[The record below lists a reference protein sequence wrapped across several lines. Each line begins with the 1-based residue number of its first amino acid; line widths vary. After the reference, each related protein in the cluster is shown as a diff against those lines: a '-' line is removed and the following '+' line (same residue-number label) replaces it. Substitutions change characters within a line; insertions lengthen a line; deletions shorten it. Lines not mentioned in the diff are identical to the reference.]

1 MNIATQPYSK
11 CAGFGLLEVLVAM
24 VILLSG
30 LLGLAGL
37 LTRSQQLEMESYQRA
52 QALILLQDMA
62 DRINAN
68 RKVAACY
75 AITTDATYGTPYLG
89 TNSSIT
95 PNCSSGTTEQYTRA
109 NADLTAWHNVL
120 RGAAETQSGTNVG
133 AMIGA
138 RGCIRQISANTYL
151 IMVAWQGLGET
162 VAPPPSLAC
171 ANTTYGSEALRR
183 TVSTTVS
190 IATLL

>member
-1 MNIATQPYSK
+1 MISAQPHSK

-52 QALILLQDMA
+52 QALILLQDMVG
-62 DRINAN
+62 RINAN

-75 AITTDATYGTPYLG
+75 AITTNATSGTPYLG
-89 TNSSIT
+89 SNSSVT
-95 PNCSSGTTEQYTRA
+95 PACSSGTTAQYARA
-109 NADLTAWHNVL
+109 NADLTAWHNL
-120 RGAAETQSGTNVG
+120 LSGSAEIQGSTNVG

-138 RGCIRQISANTYL
+138 RGCIRNIATNTYL
-151 IMVAWQGLGET
+151 ILVTWQGLGKT
-162 VAPPPSLAC
+162 VSPSVNLAC
-171 ANTTYGSEALRR
+171 ANTTYGDEAQRR
-183 TVSTTVS
+183 VVSTTVN
-190 IATLL
+190 IANLL

>member
-1 MNIATQPYSK
+1 MITAQTHSK

-52 QALILLQDMA
+52 QALVLLQDMA

-75 AITTDATYGTPYLG
+75 AVTTDATNGTPYLG

-95 PNCSSGTTEQYTRA
+95 PNCSSGTTAQYTRA
-109 NADLTAWHNVL
+109 NEDLTAWHNTL
-120 RGAAETQSGTNVG
+120 RGSAETLGGTNVG

-138 RGCIRQISANTYL
+138 RGCVRQIATNTYL
-151 IMVAWQGLGET
+151 ILVTWQGLGKT
-162 VAPPPSLAC
+162 VAPNASLAC
-171 ANTTYGSEALRR
+171 ANATYGDEAQRR
-183 TVSTTVS
+183 VVSTTVN
-190 IATLL
+190 IANLL

>member
-1 MNIATQPYSK
+1 MITTQPHSK
-11 CAGFGLLEVLVAM
+11 CAGFGLLEVLVTM

-37 LTRSQQLEMESYQRA
+37 LTRSQQFEMESYQRA

-75 AITTDATYGTPYLG
+75 AITTDATAGTPYLG
-89 TNSSIT
+89 TNSGIT
-95 PNCSSGTTEQYTRA
+95 PNCSSGTVSQYERA
-109 NADLTAWHNVL
+109 NADLTAWHDIL
-120 RGAAETQSGTNVG
+120 RGTTETQDGANVG

-138 RGCIRQISANTYL
+138 RGCIRQTATNTYL
-151 IMVAWQGLGET
+151 ILVTWQGLGKT
-162 VAPPPSLAC
+162 VSPNPSLAC
-171 ANTTYGSEALRR
+171 ANTTYGDEAQRR
-183 TVSTTVS
+183 VVSTTVN
-190 IATLL
+190 IADLL

>member
-1 MNIATQPYSK
+1 MITSQFHSK
-11 CAGFGLLEVLVAM
+11 CAGFGMLEVLVTL

-52 QALILLQDMA
+52 QALTLLQDMA

-75 AITTDATYGTPYLG
+75 AVTTNATSGTPYLG

-95 PNCSSGTTEQYTRA
+95 PSCSSGTAAQYARA
-109 NADLTAWHNVL
+109 NADLTDWHNL
-120 RGAAETQSGTNVG
+120 LSGSAETQGGANVG

-138 RGCIRQISANTYL
+138 RGCVRQIATDTYMIL
-151 IMVAWQGLGET
+151 VTWQGLGKT
-162 VAPPPSLAC
+162 MAPNASLAC
-171 ANTTYGSEALRR
+171 ANSTYGDEAQRR
-183 TVSTTVS
+183 VVSTTVS
-190 IATLL
+190 IANLL

>member
-1 MNIATQPYSK
+1 MIAAQPHSK

-37 LTRSQQLEMESYQRA
+37 LTRSQQFEMESYQRA
-52 QALILLQDMA
+52 QALTLLQDMA

-75 AITTDATYGTPYLG
+75 AITTNAATGTPYLG
-89 TNSSIT
+89 TNSSVT
-95 PNCSSGTTEQYTRA
+95 PACSSGTAAQLARA
-109 NADLTAWHNVL
+109 NDDLTTWHNL
-120 RGAAETQSGTNVG
+120 LLGSAETQSSAKVG

-138 RGCIRQISANTYL
+138 RGCVRQIATDTYL
-151 IMVAWQGLGET
+151 ILVTWQGLGKT
-162 VAPPPSLAC
+162 VAPNASLAC
-171 ANTTYGSEALRR
+171 ANTTYGDEAQRR
-183 TVSTTVS
+183 VVSTTVN
-190 IATLL
+190 IANLL

>member
-1 MNIATQPYSK
+1 MITTQPHAK

-52 QALILLQDMA
+52 QALTLLQDMA

-75 AITTDATYGTPYLG
+75 ALTTNATNGTPYLG
-89 TNSSIT
+89 TSSSFT
-95 PNCSSGTTEQYTRA
+95 PSCSSGTVAQYELA
-109 NADLTAWHNVL
+109 NTDLTAWHNLL
-120 RGAAETQSGTNVG
+120 RGSAETQGGANVG

-138 RGCIRQISANTYL
+138 RGCIRQIATDTYMIL
-151 IMVAWQGLGET
+151 VTWQGLGKT
-162 VAPPPSLAC
+162 VEPNDSLAC
-171 ANTTYGSEALRR
+171 ANLTYGDEAQRR
-183 TVSTTVS
+183 VVSTTVS
-190 IATLL
+190 IANLL